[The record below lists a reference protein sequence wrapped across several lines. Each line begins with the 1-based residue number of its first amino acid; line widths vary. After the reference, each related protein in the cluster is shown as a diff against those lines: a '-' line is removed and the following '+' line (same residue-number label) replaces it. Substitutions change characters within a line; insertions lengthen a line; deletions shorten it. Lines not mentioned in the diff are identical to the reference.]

1 MANPITIRLGITWV
15 YLIPGRT
22 GYLLVDAGPR
32 GKATNFRRALARH
45 GIAPRQ
51 IRLILVTHV
60 HYDHVGSLKAIRND
74 CACPVIV
81 HRAEAAH
88 LVRGHMALP
97 PGTRPLPRMLIAL
110 ARRHPRLAK
119 RLTCFE
125 AVVPDRIIDGPLDLS
140 PDGFAARVLPTPGHT
155 MGSISVVTAS
165 GLAFVGD
172 LAVNYLPGGR
182 GPFYPPFGD
191 SLDTIRQSWRV
202 LGAMGVTRI
211 YPAHGQPFAIHK
223 LPV

>member
-1 MANPITIRLGITWV
+1 MGNPILIRLGITCV
-15 YLIPGRT
+15 YLIPGPA
-22 GYLLVDAGPR
+22 GYLLIDAGLR
-32 GKATNFRRALARH
+32 GKTPVFRRALSRH

-60 HYDHVGSLKAIRND
+60 HYDHVGSLKAIRSH
-74 CACPVIV
+74 CACPVLV
-81 HRAEAAH
+81 HRAEATNLA
-88 LVRGHMALP
+88 RGRMALP
-97 PGTRPLPRMLIAL
+97 PGTRPLPRALIAL
-110 ARRHPRLAK
+110 ARRHPRLAQGLL
-119 RLTCFE
+119 RFDP
-125 AVVPDRIIDGPLDLS
+125 VVPDQIIEGPLDLS
-140 PDGFAARVLPTPGHT
+140 PYGFDARVLPTPGHT
-155 MGSISVVTAS
+155 PGSLSVVTAS

-191 SLDTIRQSWRV
+191 SLDTIRKSWCV